1 MAFECEGTLE
11 MALRKLVYF
20 PDSVLLSPAKPV
32 TLFDSALQTLIDD
45 MIETMYHEH
54 GIGLAAPQIG
64 INQQIAVI
72 DVSENKSLVYCLI
85 NPEITQKEKLIKTKE
100 ACLSVPGAYEVTER
114 FYQVHLKALDRNGN
128 LYELDADG
136 LLAHA
141 IQHEVDHLHGTL
153 YIDLI
158 SPLKRQ
164 RAINQMKK
172 VLKQKGL

>member
-1 MAFECEGTLE
+1 MPFECEDM

-20 PDSVLLSPAKPV
+20 PEPVLLTPAKPV
-32 TLFDSALQTLIDD
+32 TVFDEALQTLIDD

-72 DVSENKSLVYCLI
+72 DVSDDKSVVYCLI
-85 NPEITQKEKLIKTKE
+85 DPEITHKENLINTKE
-100 ACLSVPGAYEVTER
+100 GCLSVPGAYEATQR
-114 FYQVHLKALDRNGN
+114 FYQVHLKALDRYGKP
-128 LYELDADG
+128 YELTADK

-164 RAINQMKK
+164 RAINKMNKK
-172 VLKQKGL
+172 LKQ

>member
-1 MAFECEGTLE
+1 

-20 PDSVLLSPAKPV
+20 PDPVLLTPAQPV
-32 TLFDSALQTLIDD
+32 TSFDNNLQTLIDD
-45 MIETMYHEH
+45 MIETMYHER

-64 INQQIAVI
+64 INQQLAVI

-85 NPEITQKEKLIKTKE
+85 NPEITHKEKLVNTKE
-100 ACLSVPGAYEVTER
+100 GCLSVPGGYEATKR
-114 FYQVHLKALDRNGN
+114 FYQIHLKALDRHGN
-128 LYELDADG
+128 PYELDADG

-158 SPLKRQ
+158 STLKRQ
-164 RAINQMKK
+164 RAIYKMHKK
-172 VLKQKGL
+172 LKLK